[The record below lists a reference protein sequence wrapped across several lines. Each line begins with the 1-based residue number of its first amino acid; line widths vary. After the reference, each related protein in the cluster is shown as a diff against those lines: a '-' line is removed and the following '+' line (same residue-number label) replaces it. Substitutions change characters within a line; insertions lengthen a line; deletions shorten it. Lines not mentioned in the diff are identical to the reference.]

1 MSMQYI
7 ALWEGYVGRNDVT
20 IILCNGLSDWISE
33 YDAFHTS
40 FNTWK
45 TVMFLTSAVGMVG
58 YMESYVRIACGD
70 NSTQG
75 WGFPARNHK

>member
-1 MSMQYI
+1 MQYI
-7 ALWEGYVGRNDVT
+7 ALWEDSVGGNDVT

-40 FNTWK
+40 FDQHVENCHVFDICSWQWCRMSELNAK
-45 TVMFLTSAVGMVG
+45 IMR
-58 YMESYVRIACGD
+58 YIDDE
-70 NSTQG
+70 G